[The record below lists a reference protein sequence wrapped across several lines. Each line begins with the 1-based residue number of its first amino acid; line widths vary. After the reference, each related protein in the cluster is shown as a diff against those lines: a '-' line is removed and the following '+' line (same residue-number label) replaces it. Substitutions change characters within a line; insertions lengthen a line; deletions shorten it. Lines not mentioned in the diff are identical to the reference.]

1 MNWDL
6 TKLYNGFEDPAFE
19 ADMKVLSEQ
28 TAAANRR
35 IDAIDEGDFC
45 KNLHSLVE
53 LICDTEDRSEKL
65 GSMIFFSL
73 SADTNCA
80 PAIAQRTRY
89 LKLNNELN
97 LMLSRFTARIA
108 QDDRIEACCDADAL
122 LGAHRLFFRNA
133 KEAAAHLIDPVLEP
147 VVLKMRLSGGQA
159 WMRLRDELFSGL
171 SMDVCIDGETKRL
184 PLTAVRALAE
194 S

>member
-65 GSMIFFSL
+65 GSMIFF
-73 SADTNCA
+73 
-80 PAIAQRTRY
+80 
-89 LKLNNELN
+89 
-97 LMLSRFTARIA
+97 
-108 QDDRIEACCDADAL
+108 
-122 LGAHRLFFRNA
+122 
-133 KEAAAHLIDPVLEP
+133 
-147 VVLKMRLSGGQA
+147 
-159 WMRLRDELFSGL
+159 
-171 SMDVCIDGETKRL
+171 
-184 PLTAVRALAE
+184 
-194 S
+194 